1 MKVSVVLPTYNEREV
16 IVAVVR
22 EILSA
27 VPGAE
32 VLVVDDDSPDHTW
45 ETVERAFVGNARVR
59 VLRRVGRRG
68 LPSAIAEGIT
78 ATDGDVVVWL
88 DADMSAE
95 VVPTLCATTE
105 DADVVVASRYVP
117 GGRDSRDARGRV
129 LASRAINLLGSAC
142 LGGAVRDWT
151 SGFVAARR
159 TALERVPIRTHYVYG
174 DYCIDFLYRACRTGL
189 RVVEVPYRLPDRRA
203 GETKTSGSVARFGL
217 LGLRYVETILT
228 LRWHALSG
236 RKEA

>member
-1 MKVSVVLPTYNEREV
+1 MKASVILPTYNERDV

-32 VLVVDDDSPDHTW
+32 VLIVDDDSPDRTW
-45 ETVERAFVGNARVR
+45 ETVERAFSGSAEVR

-68 LPSAIAEGIT
+68 LPSAIAEGIA
-78 ATDGDVVVWL
+78 ATNGDVVVWL

-95 VVPTLCATTE
+95 VVPTLCATIE

-117 GGRDSRDARGRV
+117 GGSDSRDARGRV

-142 LGGAVRDWT
+142 LGGPVRDWT

-174 DYCIDFLYRACRTGL
+174 DYCIDFLYRACRAGL
-189 RVVEVPYRLPDRRA
+189 RVVEVPYRLLDRRA

-228 LRWHALSG
+228 LRWHTLSG
-236 RKEA
+236 RKEV

>member
-1 MKVSVVLPTYNEREV
+1 
-16 IVAVVR
+16 
-22 EILSA
+22 
-27 VPGAE
+27 
-32 VLVVDDDSPDHTW
+32 
-45 ETVERAFVGNARVR
+45 
-59 VLRRVGRRG
+59 
-68 LPSAIAEGIT
+68 
-78 ATDGDVVVWL
+78 
-88 DADMSAE
+88 
-95 VVPTLCATTE
+95 TTE

-142 LGGAVRDWT
+142 LGGAGRDWT
-151 SGFVAARR
+151 SGFVAARPAAVGGGPLR
-159 TALERVPIRTHYVYG
+159 TPHLRRGYFS
-174 DYCIDFLYRACRTGL
+174 DLLYRACRTGL